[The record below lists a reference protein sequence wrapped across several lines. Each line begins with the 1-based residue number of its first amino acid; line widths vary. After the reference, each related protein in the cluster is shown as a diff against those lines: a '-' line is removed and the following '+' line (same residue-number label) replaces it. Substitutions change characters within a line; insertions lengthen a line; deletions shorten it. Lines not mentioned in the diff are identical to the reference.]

1 MKTIAILTLALLPS
15 VLGPSLALAE
25 GEPTPG
31 RKLFDAGQR
40 AYKIGDFKA
49 AIEAFE
55 QSFQVEQKP
64 GLLYSIGQAHRRQYA
79 IDRRAGHVAV
89 AIRHFREYLTAVQT
103 GGKRVEA
110 ADALQQL
117 EALAKSLEVDGQ
129 LPPLEPEP
137 PATRIVVS
145 SPAEGAWASVDG
157 GEKRAL
163 PLVLETTPGKHT
175 LVVSA
180 YGYGE
185 QKRDVEIPEHAVTAL
200 DVALEETPATLS
212 LEGPSGA
219 RVAIDGKDEA
229 TLPLSQPLGIASG
242 EHHVRV
248 TLGGHDSYEQTVDAS
263 RAAALK
269 MDVELR
275 ATGQRKAAI
284 GLLVGGASAF
294 GVGLVTGGVAIGFL
308 VDASSRKS
316 DIDAGLV
323 VCREG
328 PCAELD
334 DYNASVARATSLG
347 AVSGVFL
354 GLGVVAAG
362 TGLVLYTTD
371 APAPAKVGPRRAP
384 GAAPTTSPELEVA
397 IAPSGIAV
405 RGTF

>member
-1 MKTIAILTLALLPS
+1 MKTIAILALSLGALALT
-15 VLGPSLALAE
+15 PSLALAD

-40 AYKIGDFKA
+40 AYQIGDFKA

-55 QSFQVEQKP
+55 QSFQIEAKP

-145 SPAEGAWASVDG
+145 SPAAGAWATLDG
-157 GEKRAL
+157 GDKRAL

-175 LVVSA
+175 LVVTA
-180 YGYGE
+180 PGYGP
-185 QKRDVEIPEHAVTAL
+185 QSRDVEIPEHAVTAL
-200 DVALEETPATLS
+200 DVALEETPATLE
-212 LEGPSGA
+212 LTGPKGA

-229 TLPLSQPLGIASG
+229 TLPLSQPIAIGSG
-242 EHHVRV
+242 EHNVRV
-248 TLGGHDSYEQTVDAS
+248 TLGGHEPYEQTIDVD
-263 RAAALK
+263 RAASVK
-269 MDVELR
+269 MDADLR
-275 ATGQRKAAI
+275 STGQRKAAKWLI
-284 GLLVGGASAF
+284 HGGVASL
-294 GVGLVTGGVAIGFL
+294 GVGLVTGGIAIGYL

-316 DIDAGLV
+316 DIDAGGV

-328 PCAELD
+328 TCEALD
-334 DYNASVARATSLG
+334 DYNASVARTTEFG

-354 GLGVVAAG
+354 GLGVLAAG
-362 TGLVLYTTD
+362 TGLILFATD
-371 APAPAKVGPRRAP
+371 SPAPAKFSPRRAP
-384 GAAPTTSPELEVA
+384 GSAPGTSPELEVA
-397 IAPSGIAV
+397 ISPSGAAV
-405 RGTF
+405 RGRF